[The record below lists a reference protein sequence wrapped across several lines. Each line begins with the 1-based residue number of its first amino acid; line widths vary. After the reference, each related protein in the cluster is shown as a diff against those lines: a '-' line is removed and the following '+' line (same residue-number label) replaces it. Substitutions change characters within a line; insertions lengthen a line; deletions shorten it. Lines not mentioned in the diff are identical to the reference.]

1 MELVTDHLAR
11 CIRTLES
18 SLELLGHSAP
28 ESIEYEVYRN
38 AVVKGFEL
46 ALETS
51 GKLLRKVL
59 KEYSGSPRA
68 IDELSY
74 KDVFR
79 EALKRSL
86 VADTDAV
93 RRWFAYRD
101 NRNSTAHDYGLGF
114 AEDTLKLLPSFLSD
128 VKKLESVLRERFGH
142 A

>member
-1 MELVTDHLAR
+1 MELVTDHLDR
-11 CIRTLES
+11 CIKTLEA
-18 SLELLGHSAP
+18 SLELLRRAVP
-28 ESIEYEVYRN
+28 ESVEYEVYCN

-51 GKLLRKVL
+51 GKLLRKAL

-68 IDELSY
+68 VDEPSY

-79 EALKRSL
+79 EALKRGL
-86 VADTDAV
+86 IADADAV

-101 NRNSTAHDYGLGF
+101 NRNSTARDYGVGF
-114 AEDTLKLLPSFLSD
+114 AEETLKLLPEFLVD
-128 VKKLESVLRERFGH
+128 VRKLEAALHQRFGH